1 MLLSLSRRKIVTTLI
16 ACAAVLVLIHS
27 VVLAIYFYVGDEDV
41 FDFVRLV
48 DLDYEGNLPTLF
60 SVLLFE
66 LNSVLL
72 YLVYRFARDQN
83 QTNGAYWLGLAIIFL
98 YLGIDEGSRLHEEL
112 GDFTENFIDA
122 EGFLYFPWVVPY
134 AIAMLVATAVYFK
147 FFLSLERPLQIR
159 LFLCAVLF
167 LSGAVGIEMFSA
179 READI
184 SGTSS
189 LAYSVLYT
197 IEESLEMAGLILF
210 IDTLLLKL
218 KDFSEKITIQIG

>member
-72 YLVYRFARDQN
+72 YLIYRFVRDQK
-83 QTNGAYWLGLAIIFL
+83 QSNGAYWFGLAIIFL

-134 AIAMLVATAVYFK
+134 AIALLVAVAIYFR
-147 FFLSLERPLQIR
+147 FYLTLERPLQIR
-159 LFLCAVLF
+159 LFFCAVLF
-167 LSGAVGIEMFSA
+167 LGGAVGIEMFSA
-179 READI
+179 READL

-197 IEESLEMAGLILF
+197 IEESLEMAGLILL

-218 KDFSEKITIQIG
+218 VSLSEKITLEIG